1 MLLDEGG
8 SPTFA
13 PTTALADGAA
23 LTAVIDAIGSL
34 SAAQLGEAVAGEV
47 HSFVAMA
54 QTDHLLKHTNNIRY
68 DMSTKCLCGVSLNDS
83 PQR

>member
-8 SPTFA
+8 SPTTFA

-47 HSFVAMA
+47 NKMVLRRWRNEAI
-54 QTDHLLKHTNNIRY
+54 T
-68 DMSTKCLCGVSLNDS
+68 
-83 PQR
+83 